1 VEVARRGSIPTTP
14 SWNSISSSARDSF
27 GYEEISLDASLGAL
41 RIGENVLAIH
51 GLNRSVTDVDFF
63 LSPQLAIAL
72 RSEDSTL
79 ALDDTT
85 GSWTLTTGTI
95 KNGTISTSESAI
107 FGATGGKLDGVTL
120 ATDLTTSNTITI
132 MNGLTLAGSKINLQT
147 SKGKLSF
154 SDGQSELGGTGTIQL
169 LPDGSGYGG
178 YVSGVGNLT
187 IGENILIQGRGYVTA
202 PNGTLT
208 NLGTIR
214 ANWGGGGYI
223 SVNGSSVVNAGT
235 FEAVS
240 GGQLYLYNFA
250 QNAGSIRSGT
260 GSLVLVN
267 GALGNAA
274 SGELIVD
281 IGGIASSAYGR
292 INSTGVA
299 TLGGS
304 LSVSLVNG
312 FEPAAGNSF
321 GVLSFASRTGDFTAV
336 TGT

>member
-1 VEVARRGSIPTTP
+1 MYKR
-14 SWNSISSSARDSF
+14 
-27 GYEEISLDASLGAL
+27 
-41 RIGENVLAIH
+41 
-51 GLNRSVTDVDFF
+51 
-63 LSPQLAIAL
+63 Q
-72 RSEDSTL
+72 
-79 ALDDTT
+79 
-85 GSWTLTTGTI
+85 
-95 KNGTISTSESAI
+95 
-107 FGATGGKLDGVTL
+107 
-120 ATDLTTSNTITI
+120 
-132 MNGLTLAGSKINLQT
+132 
-147 SKGKLSF
+147 
-154 SDGQSELGGTGTIQL
+154 
-169 LPDGSGYGG
+169 
-178 YVSGVGNLT
+178 
-187 IGENILIQGRGYVTA
+187 
-202 PNGTLT
+202 
-208 NLGTIR
+208 
-214 ANWGGGGYI
+214 GYI